1 MGNEGVK
8 GLSVNAKTLIIILLF
23 VNVGFA
29 FKMINKYH
37 AMKEAGYIREQTF
50 RDQLE
55 TRVMKAF
62 GSMEELNKMVNDF
75 TRQKEEAEKTA
86 ASYKSQDDLLRISN
100 KNLEEAKAKLE
111 EEKAKLQKEIWELE
125 DSLSLAKKT
134 LSNKDL
140 TIQELMNSL
149 DVVEKE
155 KATLKK
161 QLDDHSKTPDAW
173 SVPGNNK

>member
-1 MGNEGVK
+1 MGNGAIK
-8 GLSVNAKTLIIILLF
+8 GLSVNAKTLIMILLF

-29 FKMINKYH
+29 FKMINKYY

-50 RDQLE
+50 RDQLQ

-62 GSMEELNKMVNDF
+62 GSMEELNKMVNDM

-86 ASYKSQDDLLRISN
+86 ASFQLQGEQIKFTN
-100 KNLEEAKAKLE
+100 KKLEDAKTQLE
-111 EEKAKLQKEIWELE
+111 EEKARLQKEIWELE

-140 TIQELMNSL
+140 TIQELMNNL
-149 DVVEKE
+149 DILGKE
-155 KATLKK
+155 KSTLKK
-161 QLDDHSKTPDAW
+161 QLEEHSKTPGAW
-173 SVPGNNK
+173 SLPKQ